1 MIVNELEFDGD
12 IELGHQVKMGYYAQN
27 QAEFLD
33 ENLTVLET
41 IEILERQWKIED
53 RIMRPEHEMLGHTAF
68 LVFCRKF

>member
-1 MIVNELEFDGD
+1 MRLEFDGD

-41 IEILERQWKIED
+41 IEQAATEDTSGRVRSIL
-53 RIMRPEHEMLGHTAF
+53 GSF
-68 LVFCRKF
+68 LI